1 MKYEIIVYK
10 SPLSDEV
17 MAQFYTPELFNN
29 WAMAQRNLFA
39 DQVSINGQTYLGWDE
54 IEEALN
60 K

>member
-1 MKYEIIVYK
+1 MKYEILVYK
-10 SPLSDEV
+10 SPSSDQVIAE
-17 MAQFYTPELFNN
+17 FYTPELFTY
-29 WAMAQRNLFA
+29 WALTQSNLVA

>member
-10 SPLSDEV
+10 SPSSDQVIAE
-17 MAQFYTPELFNN
+17 FYTPELFTY
-29 WAMAQRNLFA
+29 WALTQSNLVA